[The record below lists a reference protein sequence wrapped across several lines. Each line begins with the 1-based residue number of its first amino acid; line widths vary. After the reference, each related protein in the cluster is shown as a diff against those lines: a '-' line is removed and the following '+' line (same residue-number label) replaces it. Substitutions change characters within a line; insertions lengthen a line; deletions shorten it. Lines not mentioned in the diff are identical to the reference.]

1 MPKAFLKEEQ
11 RTRVA
16 QPNIFMNGIVLAS
29 SQGDDASN
37 LHALLAGSA
46 WKLIA
51 VPTCSDAAW
60 AIRHLRVPIV
70 LCDLTLEDQPWQQTL
85 RMLRRARNRTC
96 VIFLSNEPDTDLAGE
111 VAKGGGFDLL
121 VRPFERAQVLQSLF
135 FAYGQYKLTSTSCFL
150 GRMEN
155 SRIARL

>member
-1 MPKAFLKEEQ
+1 M
-11 RTRVA
+11 A

-29 SQGDDASN
+29 SQSDDASN
-37 LHALLAGSA
+37 LYALLAGSA

-51 VPTCSDAAW
+51 VPTCSDAAS

-70 LCDLTLEDQPWQQTL
+70 LCDLTIEDQPWQKSL

-96 VIFLSNEPDTDLAGE
+96 VIFLSNEPEADLATE
-111 VAKGGGFDLL
+111 IANGGGFDLL
-121 VRPFERAQVLQSLF
+121 VRPLERAQVLQSLF
-135 FAYGQYKLTSTSCFL
+135 FAYGQYKLSSTSCFL
-150 GRMEN
+150 GRMEK